1 MIIFASSDIKYLI
14 LSFIFYYFLRIFV
27 SRGNAFSLMLAI
39 NCGKITSFNFEQPL
53 KEFWPIKLTDDA
65 FSFSILFERGGLETK
80 EMVVNDLQSLKAH
93 SSIEKAHEW
102 IWILVNEKQPSNE
115 WLPIKFTEEGIINW
129 SNFLQR

>member
-1 MIIFASSDIKYLI
+1 
-14 LSFIFYYFLRIFV
+14 
-27 SRGNAFSLMLAI
+27 MLAI
-39 NCGKITSFNFEQPL
+39 NWGKITSFNFEQPL
-53 KEFWPIKLTDDA
+53 KEFCPIKQTDDA
-65 FSFSILFERGGLETK
+65 FSFSISFERGGLETK

>member
-1 MIIFASSDIKYLI
+1 
-14 LSFIFYYFLRIFV
+14 
-27 SRGNAFSLMLAI
+27 MLAI

-115 WLPIKFTEEGIINW
+115 WFPIKFTEEGIINW
-129 SNFLQR
+129 SSFLQR